1 MQIETVGGELFSKI
15 SAISIKKYADNIFR
29 YTNKT
34 IMLIIKNPCDDSKML
49 IYAVKHIFPDL
60 GDPHDLILDEPK
72 KK

>member
-1 MQIETVGGELFSKI
+1 
-15 SAISIKKYADNIFR
+15 
-29 YTNKT
+29 
-34 IMLIIKNPCDDSKML
+34 MLIIKNPCDDSKML